1 MVVKAPSEVEKDS
14 EITSRWFSSNPMFEK
29 IETKLPEMPKTDKE
43 TRREKRKQA
52 NERKE
57 RRDERRRKEAD
68 VGFEL
73 TPADKDTVSCNLS
86 SSKNEDDAKKSELC
100 QEKKDLIRAGMG
112 LALKKEE
119 KSEAFQVVRKYDSE
133 NEEYDTE
140 DRAKTLALGSMMM
153 THSKAK
159 EMMDS
164 SYNRYAWNDPVGLP
178 EWFRDDEEQN
188 YRPQVPV
195 PKDVMD
201 KMREKFI
208 ALASKPVKKVAE
220 ARMRKKKQELKKLKA
235 AKKKAADI
243 ANLPDMSNR
252 EKMKSIEKTMRGAK
266 LKKAD
271 KVYVVSTRGGRRSSG
286 KDKAAK
292 GQVKLVDPR
301 MKSDKRLG
309 KFKRKPKK

>member
-1 MVVKAPSEVEKDS
+1 MIEKDG
-14 EITSRWFSSNPMFEK
+14 EVTSRWFSSNPLFEQV
-29 IETKLPEMPKTDKE
+29 ESELPEMPKTDKE
-43 TRREKRKQA
+43 LRKEKRKSA
-52 NERKE
+52 IERKE

-68 VGFEL
+68 VGYELVSSATDVKSTAATSKDETEVEKVEL
-73 TPADKDTVSCNLS
+73 T
-86 SSKNEDDAKKSELC
+86 

-112 LALKKEE
+112 LALKKED
-119 KSEAFQVVRKYDSE
+119 KSEAFQVVRKYDSDH
-133 NEEYDTE
+133 EEYDAE
-140 DRAKTLALGSMMM
+140 DRAKTLALGSMML

-164 SYNRYAWNDPVGLP
+164 SYNRYAWNDPEGLP
-178 EWFRDDEEQN
+178 EWFQDDEDQN

-195 PKDVMD
+195 PKEVMD

-252 EKMKSIEKTMRGAK
+252 EKMKSIEKTMKGAK

-286 KDKAAK
+286 NSKAAK

-309 KFKRKPKK
+309 KFKKKPKK